1 MEARI
6 VMTSNEGA
14 KPNTIS
20 VETEETSA
28 IVRTLTVEV
37 DASHVN
43 EAFDKAYAQL
53 SKSANVKG
61 FRKGKAPR
69 SMLEKLY
76 GSSVSEEVRSLVI
89 NATLPEALDQASV
102 APVAE
107 PAVDAKPP
115 EPGTNY
121 SYTARVEVMPEIA
134 LGDVT
139 GLKAE
144 SLPVEVDDE
153 EIEKQLESIR
163 ERAGT
168 WEDGD
173 ADTLAEQGDRV
184 KLDYEGRIGG
194 ELFEGGAAQG
204 ASLELGSGQFIPGF
218 EEQLVG
224 SKAGDEIDV
233 TVSFPEQYQ
242 SEDLAGKEAVFA
254 CKVHAVEKRNL
265 PALDDELAKNFG
277 GFDTLDELRER
288 MKADSVKN
296 KEHQSKASL
305 RRTVL
310 SSLLERTP
318 FEVPGGIVD
327 RMLGQKLQQFYKQY
341 AQQLP
346 PEFLQQQMSTFQEQW
361 RPEVEREVREALLL
375 QAVAKQQELS
385 ADDSEVEAKL
395 EEIAKEQGMDVDR
408 LRKMYGDHDPS
419 ESIHGQ
425 LLDEKALDFLLA
437 GAKVEEG
444 TA

>member
-1 MEARI
+1 
-6 VMTSNEGA
+6 
-14 KPNTIS
+14 
-20 VETEETSA
+20 
-28 IVRTLTVEV
+28 
-37 DASHVN
+37 
-43 EAFDKAYAQL
+43 
-53 SKSANVKG
+53 
-61 FRKGKAPR
+61 
-69 SMLEKLY
+69 MLEKLY
-76 GSSVSEEVRSLVI
+76 GPSVSEEVRSLVI
-89 NATLPEALDQASV
+89 NDTLPGALGQADV

-115 EPGTNY
+115 EPGPTY
-121 SYTARVEVMPEIA
+121 SYIARIEVMPEIG
-134 LGDVT
+134 LGDVK

-144 SLPVEVDDE
+144 SLPVEMDDE
-153 EIEKQLESIR
+153 EIEKQLEGIR
-163 ERAGT
+163 DRAAT

-173 ADTLAEQGDRV
+173 ADTQAETGDRV

-194 ELFEGGAAQG
+194 ELFDGGTAQG

-224 SKAGDEIDV
+224 KKAGDESDV
-233 TVSFPEQYQ
+233 TVTFPEQYQ

-254 CKVHAVEKRNL
+254 CKVHAVEKKNL

-277 GFDTLDELRER
+277 GFDTLEEMRER
-288 MKADSVKN
+288 MTADSKKN
-296 KEHQSKASL
+296 KEHQNKDSL

-310 SSLLERTP
+310 ASLLERTE
-318 FEVPGGIVD
+318 FEVPGGMVD
-327 RMLGQKLQQFYKQY
+327 RMLSQKLQQFYQQY

-361 RPEVEREVREALLL
+361 RPEVEREIRETLLL
-375 QAVAKQQELS
+375 QAVAKQHEMS

-408 LRKMYGDHDPS
+408 LKQMYGDRDPS
-419 ESIHGQ
+419 ESIREQ
-425 LLDEKALDFLLA
+425 LMDEKALDFLLA
-437 GAKVEEG
+437 EAKVEEV